1 MKKKTLL
8 QLLILIVIIVIFIF
22 FYKNS
27 NQNKKANIS
36 IKLNNQSKII
46 NSDNSNLISNLKYV
60 VEGEDGISY
69 TITSEIGE
77 LSVEQ
82 PNLILMR
89 RVLAVIKNDY
99 GKPLKITADNAI
111 YNNINH
117 DTQFYDNVLMI
128 YQEQVINS
136 DNFDLVFINNLA
148 TIKNNVVYKDQNTKL
163 FADKVEINILTKNSK
178 IFMYDKQKKIKIISI
193 N

>member
-8 QLLILIVIIVIFIF
+8 QLLILIVIIVISIF

-89 RVLAVIKNDY
+89 RVLAVIKNNY
-99 GKPLKITADNAI
+99 GKPLTITADNAI

-117 DTQFYDNVLMI
+117 DTQFYDNVLMT

>member
-8 QLLILIVIIVIFIF
+8 QLLILIVIIAILIF

-27 NQNKKANIS
+27 NQNKKANTS
-36 IKLNNQSKII
+36 IKLNYQSEII
-46 NSDNSNLISNLKYV
+46 NSDNSKLISNLKYV

-89 RVLAVIKNDY
+89 RTTLSSRGRVKTTGVIVK
-99 GKPLKITADNAI
+99 LLRSRART
-111 YNNINH
+111 
-117 DTQFYDNVLMI
+117 
-128 YQEQVINS
+128 
-136 DNFDLVFINNLA
+136 FI
-148 TIKNNVVYKDQNTKL
+148 
-163 FADKVEINILTKNSK
+163 F
-178 IFMYDKQKKIKIISI
+178 
-193 N
+193 

>member
-8 QLLILIVIIVIFIF
+8 QLLILIVIIVILIF

-36 IKLNNQSKII
+36 IKLSNQSEII

-89 RVLAVIKNDY
+89 RVLAVIRSDY

-117 DTQFYDNVLMI
+117 DTQFYDNVLMT

-136 DNFDLVFINNLA
+136 DNFDLVFIKNLA
-148 TIKNNVVYKDQNTKL
+148 TIKNNVVYKDLNTKL

>member
-8 QLLILIVIIVIFIF
+8 QLLILIVIIVILIF

-36 IKLNNQSKII
+36 IKLNNQSEII

-89 RVLAVIKNDY
+89 RVLAVIRNDY

-117 DTQFYDNVLMI
+117 DTQFYDNVLMT

-136 DNFDLVFINNLA
+136 DNFDLVFIKNLA
-148 TIKNNVVYKDQNTKL
+148 TIKNNVVYKDLNTKL

>member
-8 QLLILIVIIVIFIF
+8 QLLILIVIIVILIF

-36 IKLNNQSKII
+36 IKLNNQSKIV
-46 NSDNSNLISNLKYV
+46 NSDNSNLISNLKYI

-89 RVLAVIKNDY
+89 RVLAVIKNNY
-99 GKPLKITADNAI
+99 GKPLTITADNAI

>member
-8 QLLILIVIIVIFIF
+8 QLLILIVIIAILIF

-36 IKLNNQSKII
+36 IKLNNQSEII
-46 NSDNSNLISNLKYV
+46 NSDNSNLIYNLKYV
-60 VEGEDGISY
+60 VEGDDGISY

-89 RVLAVIKNDY
+89 RVLAVIRSDY

-117 DTQFYDNVLMI
+117 DTQFYDNVLMT

-136 DNFDLVFINNLA
+136 DNFDLVFIKNLA
-148 TIKNNVVYKDQNTKL
+148 TIKNNVVYKDLNTKL

>member
-8 QLLILIVIIVIFIF
+8 QLLILIVIIAILIF

-27 NQNKKANIS
+27 NQNKKANVS
-36 IKLNNQSKII
+36 IKLSNQSEII

-89 RVLAVIKNDY
+89 RVLAVIRNDY

-117 DTQFYDNVLMI
+117 DTQFYDNVLMT

-136 DNFDLVFINNLA
+136 DNFDLVFIKNLA
-148 TIKNNVVYKDQNTKL
+148 TIKNNVVYKDLNTKL

>member
-8 QLLILIVIIVIFIF
+8 QLLILIVIIVILIF

-27 NQNKKANIS
+27 NQNKKANVS
-36 IKLNNQSKII
+36 IKLSNQSEII

-89 RVLAVIKNDY
+89 RVLAVIRNDY

-117 DTQFYDNVLMI
+117 DTQFYDNVLMT

-136 DNFDLVFINNLA
+136 DNFDLVFIKNLA
-148 TIKNNVVYKDQNTKL
+148 TIKNNVVYKDLNTKL

>member
-8 QLLILIVIIVIFIF
+8 QLLILIVIIVILIF

-36 IKLNNQSKII
+36 IKLNNQSEII

-89 RVLAVIKNDY
+89 KVLAVIKNDY

-117 DTQFYDNVLMI
+117 DTQFYNNVLMT

-136 DNFDLVFINNLA
+136 DNFDLVFIKNLA
-148 TIKNNVVYKDQNTKL
+148 TIKNNVVYKDLNTKL

>member
-8 QLLILIVIIVIFIF
+8 QLLILIVIIVISIF

-117 DTQFYDNVLMI
+117 DTQFYDNVLMT

-136 DNFDLVFINNLA
+136 DNFDLVFIKNLA

>member
-117 DTQFYDNVLMI
+117 DTQFYDNVLMT

>member
-8 QLLILIVIIVIFIF
+8 QLLILIVIIAILIF

-36 IKLNNQSKII
+36 IELNYQSEII

-69 TITSEIGE
+69 TITSESGE

-89 RVLAVIKNDY
+89 RVLAVIRNDY

-117 DTQFYDNVLMI
+117 DTQFYDNVLMT

-136 DNFDLVFINNLA
+136 DNFDLVFIKNLA
-148 TIKNNVVYKDQNTKL
+148 TIKNNVVYKDLNTKL

-178 IFMYDKQKKIKIISI
+178 IFMYGKQKKIKIISI

>member
-1 MKKKTLL
+1 M
-8 QLLILIVIIVIFIF
+8 
-22 FYKNS
+22 
-27 NQNKKANIS
+27 
-36 IKLNNQSKII
+36 
-46 NSDNSNLISNLKYV
+46 
-60 VEGEDGISY
+60 EGEDGISY

-89 RVLAVIKNDY
+89 RVLAVIKNNY
-99 GKPLKITADNAI
+99 GKPLTITADNAI

-117 DTQFYDNVLMI
+117 DTQFYDNVLMT

>member
-8 QLLILIVIIVIFIF
+8 QLLILIVIIVILIF

-27 NQNKKANIS
+27 NQNKKANTS
-36 IKLNNQSKII
+36 IKLNYQSEII

-89 RVLAVIKNDY
+89 RVLAVIRNDY

-117 DTQFYDNVLMI
+117 DTQFYDNVLMT

-136 DNFDLVFINNLA
+136 DNFDLVFIKNLA
-148 TIKNNVVYKDQNTKL
+148 TIKNNVVYKDLNTKL

>member
-8 QLLILIVIIVIFIF
+8 QLLILIVIIAILIF

-36 IKLNNQSKII
+36 IELNYQSEII

-89 RVLAVIKNDY
+89 RVLAVIRNDY

-117 DTQFYDNVLMI
+117 DTQFYDNVLMT

-136 DNFDLVFINNLA
+136 DNFDLVFIKNLA
-148 TIKNNVVYKDQNTKL
+148 TIKNNVVYKDLNTKL

>member
-77 LSVEQ
+77 LSFEQ
-82 PNLILMR
+82 PNLILMK

-117 DTQFYDNVLMI
+117 DTQFYDNVLMT

>member
-8 QLLILIVIIVIFIF
+8 QLLILIVIIAIFIF

-36 IKLNNQSKII
+36 IKLNNQSEII
-46 NSDNSNLISNLKYV
+46 NSDNSNLIYNLKYV
-60 VEGEDGISY
+60 VEGDDGISY

-89 RVLAVIKNDY
+89 KVLAVIKNDY

-117 DTQFYDNVLMI
+117 DTQFYDNVLMT

-136 DNFDLVFINNLA
+136 DNFDLVFIKNLA
-148 TIKNNVVYKDQNTKL
+148 TIKNNVVYKDLNTKL

>member
-8 QLLILIVIIVIFIF
+8 QLLILIVIIAIFIF

-36 IKLNNQSKII
+36 IKLNNQSEII
-46 NSDNSNLISNLKYV
+46 NSDNSNLIYNLKYV
-60 VEGEDGISY
+60 VEGDDGISY

-89 RVLAVIKNDY
+89 RVLAVIRNDY

-117 DTQFYDNVLMI
+117 DTQFYDNVLMT

-136 DNFDLVFINNLA
+136 DNFDLVFIKNLA
-148 TIKNNVVYKDQNTKL
+148 TIKNNVVYKDLNTKL

>member
-8 QLLILIVIIVIFIF
+8 QLLILIVIIAIFIF

-27 NQNKKANIS
+27 NQNKKANVS
-36 IKLNNQSKII
+36 IKLSNQSEII

-89 RVLAVIKNDY
+89 KVLAVIKNDY
-99 GKPLKITADNAI
+99 GKPLKITSDNAI

-117 DTQFYDNVLMI
+117 DTQFYDNVLMT

-136 DNFDLVFINNLA
+136 DNFDLVFIKNLA
-148 TIKNNVVYKDQNTKL
+148 TIKNNVVYKDLNTKL

>member
-8 QLLILIVIIVIFIF
+8 QLLILIVIIAIFIF

-36 IKLNNQSKII
+36 IKLNNQSEII

-89 RVLAVIKNDY
+89 RVLAVIRSDY

-117 DTQFYDNVLMI
+117 DTQFYDNVLMT

-136 DNFDLVFINNLA
+136 DNFDLVFIKNLA
-148 TIKNNVVYKDQNTKL
+148 TIKNNVVYKDLNTKL

>member
-8 QLLILIVIIVIFIF
+8 QLLILIVIIAILIF

-27 NQNKKANIS
+27 NQNKKANTS
-36 IKLNNQSKII
+36 IKLNYQSEII

-89 RVLAVIKNDY
+89 RVLAVIRNDY

-117 DTQFYDNVLMI
+117 DTQFYNNVLMT

-136 DNFDLVFINNLA
+136 DNFDLVFIKNLA
-148 TIKNNVVYKDQNTKL
+148 TIKNNVVYKDLNTKL

>member
-8 QLLILIVIIVIFIF
+8 QLLILIVIIAIFIF

-36 IKLNNQSKII
+36 IKLNNQSEII
-46 NSDNSNLISNLKYV
+46 NSDNSNLIYNLKYV
-60 VEGEDGISY
+60 VEGDDGISY

-89 RVLAVIKNDY
+89 RVLAVIRSDY

-117 DTQFYDNVLMI
+117 DTQFYDNVLMT

-136 DNFDLVFINNLA
+136 DNFDLVFIKNLA
-148 TIKNNVVYKDQNTKL
+148 TIKNNVVYKDLNTKL

-178 IFMYDKQKKIKIISI
+178 IFMYDKQKKIKIISK

>member
-8 QLLILIVIIVIFIF
+8 QLLILIVIIVILIF

-27 NQNKKANIS
+27 NQNKKANVS
-36 IKLNNQSKII
+36 IKLSNQSEII

-89 RVLAVIKNDY
+89 KVLAVIKNDY

-117 DTQFYDNVLMI
+117 DTQFYDNVLMT

-136 DNFDLVFINNLA
+136 DNFDLVFIKNLA
-148 TIKNNVVYKDQNTKL
+148 TIKNNVVYKDLNTKL

>member
-8 QLLILIVIIVIFIF
+8 QLLILIVIIAILIF

-36 IKLNNQSKII
+36 IELNYQSEII

-89 RVLAVIKNDY
+89 KVLAVIKNDY
-99 GKPLKITADNAI
+99 GKPLKITSDNAI

-117 DTQFYDNVLMI
+117 DTQFYDNVLMT

-136 DNFDLVFINNLA
+136 DNFDLVFIKNLA
-148 TIKNNVVYKDQNTKL
+148 TIKNNVVYKDLNTKL
-163 FADKVEINILTKNSK
+163 FADKVEINIIKKNSK
-178 IFMYDKQKKIKIISI
+178 IFIYEKKKKIKIISI

>member
-1 MKKKTLL
+1 MKKKILL
-8 QLLILIVIIVIFIF
+8 QLLILIVIIAILIF

-27 NQNKKANIS
+27 NQNKKANTS
-36 IKLNNQSKII
+36 IKLNYQSEII

-89 RVLAVIKNDY
+89 RVLAVIRNDY

-117 DTQFYDNVLMI
+117 DTQFYDNVLMT

-136 DNFDLVFINNLA
+136 DNFDLVFIKNLA
-148 TIKNNVVYKDQNTKL
+148 TIKNNVVYKDLNTKL

>member
-8 QLLILIVIIVIFIF
+8 QLLILIVIIVISIF

-89 RVLAVIKNDY
+89 RVLAVIKNNY
-99 GKPLKITADNAI
+99 GKPLTITADNAI

>member
-8 QLLILIVIIVIFIF
+8 QLLILIVIIVILIF

-36 IKLNNQSKII
+36 IKLNYQSEII
-46 NSDNSNLISNLKYV
+46 NSDNSNLIYNLKYV
-60 VEGEDGISY
+60 VEGDDGISY

-99 GKPLKITADNAI
+99 GKPLKITSDNAI

-117 DTQFYDNVLMI
+117 DTQFYDNVLMT

-136 DNFDLVFINNLA
+136 DNFDLVFIKNLA
-148 TIKNNVVYKDQNTKL
+148 TIKNNVVYKDLNTKL

>member
-8 QLLILIVIIVIFIF
+8 QLLILIVIIAILIF

-36 IKLNNQSKII
+36 IKLNYQSEII

-89 RVLAVIKNDY
+89 RVLAVIRNDY

-117 DTQFYDNVLMI
+117 DTQFYDNVLMT

-136 DNFDLVFINNLA
+136 DNFDLVFIKNLA
-148 TIKNNVVYKDQNTKL
+148 TIKNNVVYKDLNTKL

>member
-1 MKKKTLL
+1 
-8 QLLILIVIIVIFIF
+8 
-22 FYKNS
+22 
-27 NQNKKANIS
+27 
-36 IKLNNQSKII
+36 
-46 NSDNSNLISNLKYV
+46 
-60 VEGEDGISY
+60 VEGDDGISY

-89 RVLAVIKNDY
+89 RVLAVIRNDY

-117 DTQFYDNVLMI
+117 DTQFYDNVLMT

-136 DNFDLVFINNLA
+136 DNFDLVFIKNLA
-148 TIKNNVVYKDQNTKL
+148 TIKNNVVYKDLNTKL

>member
-8 QLLILIVIIVIFIF
+8 HLLILIVIIVIFIF

-117 DTQFYDNVLMI
+117 DTQFYDNVLMT

-136 DNFDLVFINNLA
+136 DNFDLVFIKNLA

>member
-8 QLLILIVIIVIFIF
+8 QLLILIVIIVISIF

-82 PNLILMR
+82 PNLILMK

-117 DTQFYDNVLMI
+117 DTQFYDNVLMT

-136 DNFDLVFINNLA
+136 DNFDLVFIKNLA

>member
-8 QLLILIVIIVIFIF
+8 QLLILIVIIVISIF

-36 IKLNNQSKII
+36 IKLNNQSKIV
-46 NSDNSNLISNLKYV
+46 NSDNSNLISNLKYI

-77 LSVEQ
+77 LSFEQ
-82 PNLILMR
+82 PNLILMK

-117 DTQFYDNVLMI
+117 DTQFYDNVLMT

>member
-8 QLLILIVIIVIFIF
+8 QLLILIVIIVISIF

-117 DTQFYDNVLMI
+117 DTQFYDNVLMT

>member
-89 RVLAVIKNDY
+89 RVLAVIKNNY
-99 GKPLKITADNAI
+99 GKPLTITADNAI

-117 DTQFYDNVLMI
+117 DTQFYDNVLMT

>member
-8 QLLILIVIIVIFIF
+8 QLLILIVIIVILIF

-27 NQNKKANIS
+27 NQNKKANVS
-36 IKLNNQSKII
+36 IKLSNQSEII

-89 RVLAVIKNDY
+89 RVLAVIRSDY

-117 DTQFYDNVLMI
+117 DTQFYDNVLMT

-136 DNFDLVFINNLA
+136 DNFDLVFIKNLA
-148 TIKNNVVYKDQNTKL
+148 TIKNNVVYKDLNTKL

>member
-8 QLLILIVIIVIFIF
+8 QLLILIVIIAILIF

-36 IKLNNQSKII
+36 IKLNNQSEII

-89 RVLAVIKNDY
+89 RVLAVIRNDY

-117 DTQFYDNVLMI
+117 DTQFYDNVLMT

-136 DNFDLVFINNLA
+136 DNFDLVFIKNLA
-148 TIKNNVVYKDQNTKL
+148 TIKNNVVYKDLNTKL

-178 IFMYDKQKKIKIISI
+178 IFMYGKQKKIKIISI

>member
-8 QLLILIVIIVIFIF
+8 QLLILIVIIAILIF

-27 NQNKKANIS
+27 NQNKKANTS
-36 IKLNNQSKII
+36 IKLNYQSEII

-89 RVLAVIKNDY
+89 KVLAVIKNDY
-99 GKPLKITADNAI
+99 GKPLKITSDNAI

-117 DTQFYDNVLMI
+117 DTQFYNNVLMT

-136 DNFDLVFINNLA
+136 DNFDLVFIKNLA
-148 TIKNNVVYKDQNTKL
+148 TIKNNVVYKDLNTKL

>member
-8 QLLILIVIIVIFIF
+8 QLLILIVIIVILIF

-89 RVLAVIKNDY
+89 RVLAVIKNNY
-99 GKPLKITADNAI
+99 GKPLTITADNAI

-117 DTQFYDNVLMI
+117 DTQFYDNVLMT

>member
-8 QLLILIVIIVIFIF
+8 QLLILIVIIVILIF

-27 NQNKKANIS
+27 NQNKKANVS
-36 IKLNNQSKII
+36 IKLSNQSEII

-89 RVLAVIKNDY
+89 KVLAVIKNDY
-99 GKPLKITADNAI
+99 GKPLKITSDNAI

-117 DTQFYDNVLMI
+117 DTQFYNNVLMT

-136 DNFDLVFINNLA
+136 DNFDLVFIKNLA
-148 TIKNNVVYKDQNTKL
+148 TIKNNVVYKDLNTKL

>member
-8 QLLILIVIIVIFIF
+8 QLLILIVIIAIFIF

-36 IKLNNQSKII
+36 IELNYQSEII
-46 NSDNSNLISNLKYV
+46 NSDNSNLIYNLKYV
-60 VEGEDGISY
+60 VEGDDGISY

-89 RVLAVIKNDY
+89 RVLAVIRNDY
-99 GKPLKITADNAI
+99 GKPLKITVDNAI

-117 DTQFYDNVLMI
+117 DTQFYDNVLMT

-136 DNFDLVFINNLA
+136 DNFDLVFIKNLA
-148 TIKNNVVYKDQNTKL
+148 TIKNNVVYKDLNTKL